1 MVVVA
6 NIFQPLIDVFQS
18 ILLFFHNHVGLSW
31 GFSIIALTILM
42 RAILL
47 PLTVKQFHSM
57 QKLQRMQPQMKE
69 IQAKYKDDKQRQ
81 QQEIMK
87 FYKENE
93 INPLGSCLPLVAQLP
108 VFISLFYML
117 RQDLRKNI
125 CPQTQ
130 AAYQAKYAAMHHI
143 TLAQA
148 AGHTTP
154 CGPNNG
160 AGFLFIPDLTNKA
173 TGWVLIVLLLLYV
186 GTQLASSLMM
196 SSPMM
201 DKQQRNLMLLLPL
214 VFVVIVINF
223 PAGLLVYWITTNLW
237 TMGQQYTVRRLI
249 GHPVAP
255 AAAGSGPGPPT
266 DGGGGRGG
274 GRGDTGGGGS
284 PPPDNGGPNGA
295 PDGGGGGGLSGL
307 IRGRPKREP
316 EPVATG
322 GGSRKPG
329 SAPPPPPR
337 KKKKRSGRRR

>member
-1 MVVVA
+1 MSVVA

-117 RQDLRKNI
+117 RQSLRYDI

-130 AAYQAKYAAMHHI
+130 IAYQAAHHV
-143 TLAQA
+143 
-148 AGHTTP
+148 GHGQTIP

-160 AGFLFIPDLTNKA
+160 AQFLFIPDLTGKA
-173 TGWVLIVLLLLYV
+173 TGAVLVVLILLYV
-186 GTQLASSLMM
+186 GTQLGSSLLM
-196 SSPMM
+196 SSPTM
-201 DKQQRNLMLLLPL
+201 DKTQRQIMLVMPL
-214 VFVVIVINF
+214 FFVIFIISF
-223 PAGLLVYWITTNLW
+223 PAGVIVYWITTNTW
-237 TMGQQYTVRRLI
+237 TIAQQYIVKRRL
-249 GHPVAP
+249 GPMGVPAP
-255 AAAGSGPGPPT
+255 AAAAAVVDGKTASSSATKRPAPTANGSDKKAAEAP
-266 DGGGGRGG
+266 GGGIGALLRGRKTEDAPANGG
-274 GRGDTGGGGS
+274 GQE
-284 PPPDNGGPNGA
+284 
-295 PDGGGGGGLSGL
+295 
-307 IRGRPKREP
+307 RPR
-316 EPVATG
+316 A
-322 GGSRKPG
+322 
-329 SAPPPPPR
+329 APPPPPR
-337 KKKKRSGRRR
+337 KRKKRSGRRR